1 MSNHKDRPHNTECN
15 NETLTMLSRIFTLS
29 TLGSTAFSVKP
40 RLVGGSILMSNTFV
54 PSQMLLEI
62 VETLNTE
69 DNVFP
74 LVKVT
79 EGVEL
84 VLYR

>member
-1 MSNHKDRPHNTECN
+1 
-15 NETLTMLSRIFTLS
+15 
-29 TLGSTAFSVKP
+29 
-40 RLVGGSILMSNTFV
+40 MSNTFV